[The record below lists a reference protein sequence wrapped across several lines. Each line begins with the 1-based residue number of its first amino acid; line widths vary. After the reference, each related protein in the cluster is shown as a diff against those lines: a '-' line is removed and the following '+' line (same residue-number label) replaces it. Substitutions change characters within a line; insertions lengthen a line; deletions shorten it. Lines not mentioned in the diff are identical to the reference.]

1 MTRRPRKPLPVPTL
15 TEELRAWR
23 AGYRVVAGVDE
34 AGRGPL
40 AGPVVAAAVVLDPE
54 NGRPWWSEVRDS
66 KQLTARRR
74 ERLADVIR
82 AEAAHG
88 IGVASSEE
96 VDALG
101 IVAATRLAMTRA
113 IGALPDKPSYLLLD
127 ALKLPDLDVAQRSLI
142 RGDAL
147 CPSIAAASIV
157 AKVER
162 DGMMAAFDARWP
174 AYGFARNKGYG
185 TPEHLR
191 ALAERGACP
200 IHRRSFAPVRA
211 WLEGELRP
219 IDSD

>member
-1 MTRRPRKPLPVPTL
+1 MTRRARNPLPVPTL

-66 KQLTARRR
+66 KRLTARRR
-74 ERLADVIR
+74 ERLAEVIR
-82 AEAAHG
+82 AEAPHG
-88 IGVASSEE
+88 IGVATSEE
-96 VDALG
+96 IDGLG

-113 IGALPDKPSYLLLD
+113 IAALPEKPSYLLLD
-127 ALKLPDLDVAQRSLI
+127 AMKLPGLDAVQRSLI

-162 DGMMAAFDARWP
+162 DRMMAAFDTEWP
-174 AYGFARNKGYG
+174 TYGFARNKGYG
-185 TPEHLR
+185 TREHLR
-191 ALAERGACP
+191 ALAEHGACP
-200 IHRRSFAPVRA
+200 IHRRSFAPVALRVYGMR
-211 WLEGELRP
+211 LEA
-219 IDSD
+219 